1 MRRADEA
8 VRRRAGYL
16 EGVVSIIVNTAL
28 FAVKCYVAL
37 ISNSAALLADSVHT
51 LSDSLTSVVVIVGF
65 WIAYRPAD
73 REHPLGHG
81 RAEAIAT
88 VIIGTLLGSVA
99 AELFQASVNKLLSR
113 TSLLF
118 SWYII
123 VILAI
128 SATIKEALA
137 RWSMWL
143 GKKYSAQ
150 PLIADAWHHR
160 ADATASTILAVSI
173 AVGREVWWIDGVL
186 GMAVS
191 SFILYTAIRLVLG
204 GSRELFGTGPTKEE
218 VEILEKLAYS
228 TSDKVMDVHHIHVHR
243 YGTHTEVT
251 LHIRLDGKTTLEEVH
266 EISSNVERRIR
277 EELGWEATVHP
288 EPLRGVDR
296 ERREPAAKPSS

>member
-1 MRRADEA
+1 MVWLRRAGEVA
-8 VRRRAGYL
+8 RRRAGYL
-16 EGVVSIIVNTAL
+16 EGLTSIVVNTAL
-28 FAVKCYVAL
+28 FAVKYYMAL
-37 ISNSAALLADSVHT
+37 ITNSTALLADSVHT
-51 LSDSLTSVVVIVGF
+51 LSDSLTSAVVIIGF
-65 WIAYRPAD
+65 RISYRPAD

-99 AELFQASVNKLLSR
+99 VELLQASAGRLLSGM
-113 TSLLF
+113 SLVF

-123 VILAI
+123 AVLAM
-128 SATIKEALA
+128 SAVVKEALA

-143 GKKYSAQ
+143 GRKYGAQ

-160 ADATASTILAVSI
+160 ADAAASTILAISI
-173 AVGREVWWIDGVL
+173 AVGREVWWVDGIL
-186 GMAVS
+186 GLAVS
-191 SFILYTAIRLVLG
+191 SLILYTAIKLVLG
-204 GSRELFGTGPTKEE
+204 GSRELLGTGPTKEE

-228 TSDKVMDVHHIHVHR
+228 TSDKVVDVHHIHVHR

-251 LHIRLDGKTTLEEVH
+251 LHIRLDGKTTLDEVH

-288 EPLRGVDR
+288 EPVKGAEKRK
-296 ERREPAAKPSS
+296 EIHS